1 MKSLMI
7 LIAVAGLM
15 AGCAKHRETGQGG
28 SSYENGASMGTS
40 TNSTT
45 TSPGTGTPEKTTD
58 QDPSPANPS
67 K

>member
-1 MKSLMI
+1 MKNLMI

-28 SSYENGASMGTS
+28 SSYENGATMGVS

-45 TSPGTGTPEKTTD
+45 TSPGTGTPGRTPDKDT
-58 QDPSPANPS
+58 SPADPA